1 MSYWSE
7 QSFFRLAGRQMEV
20 LTQDGTS
27 NYTYDNTGQ
36 LIGADFD
43 SIDFP
48 YANKGFL
55 SYGKVVYQCQIAC

>member
-1 MSYWSE
+1 
-7 QSFFRLAGRQMEV
+7 MEV